1 MAAASTRDSE
11 GWARI
16 SLQSA
21 YEAAGQH
28 TMLDRLRAVP
38 FWCPAC
44 QQERPHASGL
54 VCRACWTQLPDTTRT
69 ALLRQD
75 DAVWRRAR
83 QLLAALR
90 AKIPLAQ
97 LAIG

>member
-1 MAAASTRDSE
+1 MAPASTPHPG

-28 TMLDRLRAVP
+28 TMLGRLQAVP

-44 QQERPHASGL
+44 QQERPHACGL
-54 VCRACWTQLPDTTRT
+54 VCRECWTQLPEATRT
-69 ALLRQD
+69 ALLRPD
-75 DAVWRRAR
+75 DAALRRAR

-90 AKIPLAQ
+90 AKTPLAQ